1 MEGPIPWAHYVGGTC
16 ISYVFGSK
24 DTHKM
29 SFITDSKLLSANG
42 MQVNDKGFNLTVVGI
57 LCEECSIHR

>member
-1 MEGPIPWAHYVGGTC
+1 MHCVCGTC

-29 SFITDSKLLSANG
+29 SFITDSEGVSTNG
-42 MQVNDKGFNLTVVGI
+42 MQVNDKGFDLAVVGS
-57 LCEECSIHR
+57 LCEERSICR